1 MPTRIALLGD
11 KDLRHVT
18 HRELEAA
25 IALLPDGVEARWVGS
40 DTPAARSLAGVD
52 GLWVIPGTPY
62 RDEAAVD
69 AAIGWALDSGTPLLG
84 TCGGFQYTAIA
95 LARRLAGVAV
105 RRTRRSP
112 PTPPTRWSRSSRAAS
127 SASGAR

>member
-25 IALLPDGVEARWVGS
+25 IALLPDGIEARWVGS
-40 DTPAARSLAGVD
+40 ETPAARSLAGVD

-62 RDEAAVD
+62 RDEA
-69 AAIGWALDSGTPLLG
+69 
-84 TCGGFQYTAIA
+84 
-95 LARRLAGVAV
+95 V
-105 RRTRRSP
+105 RTQLKSVMKL
-112 PTPPTRWSRSSRAAS
+112 TTVSTE
-127 SASGAR
+127 